1 LKRRRKMKKVRKR
14 EEYREEVS
22 RVQRG
27 EVSAVEVF
35 EEKMK
40 RRVEGK
46 AIRDA
51 GERRREEKRLRK
63 KEAWLKRMREG
74 KAAAMAAKRV
84 AAEGGGQKPPGCA
97 PTSFGDVQSTP
108 SGVRCTPP
116 GKVQSVVDTLLGRV
130 AALEERLEVQEVRE
144 KRRVREAYEE
154 GRRVQVKKGEAVV
167 EELTQRSERKVRRLT
182 WELEEEKR
190 KGLLQKRSAEGVKVK
205 DRLTAQE
212 SRIPKPV
219 TRPVVKP
226 AVRAGPQ
233 WRDWEEKWEAAR
245 KRKDE
250 ADKEMTRIEA
260 VKAEDER
267 RWHVGV
273 PKRQRE
279 DAGKGRGARR
289 PGRPVFRDGQTDVR
303 LGTPGVSVV
312 RDVE

>member
-1 LKRRRKMKKVRKR
+1 
-14 EEYREEVS
+14 
-22 RVQRG
+22 
-27 EVSAVEVF
+27 
-35 EEKMK
+35 MK
-40 RRVEGK
+40 RMK
-46 AIRDA
+46 
-51 GERRREEKRLRK
+51 
-63 KEAWLKRMREG
+63 EG
-74 KAAAMAAKRV
+74 KAAAIAAKRV
-84 AAEGGGQKPPGCA
+84 AAEGVGGRRPPGCA
-97 PTSFGDVQSTP
+97 PTGFGVVQGTP
-108 SGVRCTPP
+108 SGVRCTPS
-116 GKVQSVVDTLLGRV
+116 GKAESVVNTLLGRV

-154 GRRVQVKKGEAVV
+154 GRRVQLKKGEAVV
-167 EELTQRSERKVRRLT
+167 EELTQRSEQKVRRLT

-219 TRPVVKP
+219 IRPVVKP

-267 RWHVGV
+267 RWQVGA
-273 PKRQRE
+273 PKRQR
-279 DAGKGRGARR
+279 AGRGRGARG
-289 PGRPVFRDGQTDVR
+289 PGRPVFGDGQADVR